1 MWRQIITY
9 PPRLI
14 ELASFDLH
22 FNIFSHCRKKYL
34 SDMQFSSDND
44 IIASLED
51 FFQGQKSHDELL
63 FKTGIQKLHEQWDKC
78 TEVQ

>member
-1 MWRQIITY
+1 
-9 PPRLI
+9 
-14 ELASFDLH
+14 
-22 FNIFSHCRKKYL
+22 
-34 SDMQFSSDND
+34 MQFSSDND

-63 FKTGIQKLHEQWDKC
+63 FKTGIRKLHEQWDKC